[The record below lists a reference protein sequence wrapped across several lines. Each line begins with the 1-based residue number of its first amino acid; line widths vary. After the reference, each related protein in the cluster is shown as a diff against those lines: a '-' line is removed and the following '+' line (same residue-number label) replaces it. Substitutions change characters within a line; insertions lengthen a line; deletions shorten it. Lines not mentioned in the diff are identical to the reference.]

1 MPQSTEKFILGI
13 DLGTTSVKAV
23 IISKESKQIFAKQS
37 KDTQANVPSDL
48 GIEGNKQ
55 DVPKILSAVHSCVS
69 RLPKDLL
76 RQVMQ
81 QHCLIFFV
89 LLFIN
94 FSSKYR

>member
-1 MPQSTEKFILGI
+1 MSRRQNLVLGV
-13 DLGTTSVKAV
+13 DLGTTSVKV
-23 IISKESKQIFAKQS
+23 IVLSRDSRQIVAKQS

-76 RQVMQ
+76 RQV
-81 QHCLIFFV
+81 
-89 LLFIN
+89 
-94 FSSKYR
+94 YRKIWE